1 MATRRSVIL
10 LSHSEDSSPFK
21 LNCLSTIQIYLSTQ
35 SIYGL
40 LHIILKVAVF
50 KNRFS
55 LKTFTSQS
63 ELR

>member
-21 LNCLSTIQIYLSTQ
+21 WNCFSTIQIYLSTQ
-35 SIYGL
+35 SVYG